1 MEVNK
6 QKINNENINNNFFFL
21 FKIYFSVAPKISH
34 NRIQRAVPPEQL
46 TEQSANCERF
56 VVGDPEK
63 RMLYS
68 PLYDN
73 NYPNNTDCV
82 VVLEGKPIYYVICR
96 RCFFFVKGLVPRS
109 LKSAELS
116 G

>member
-1 MEVNK
+1 M
-6 QKINNENINNNFFFL
+6 F
-21 FKIYFSVAPKISH
+21 YFSVAPKISH

-73 NYPNNTDCV
+73 NYPTNTDCV
-82 VVLEGKPIYYVICR
+82 VVLEGKQFIV
-96 RCFFFVKGLVPRS
+96 
-109 LKSAELS
+109 LS
-116 G
+116 VGFCLQNYN